1 MLKRCIAAENR
12 KLHRSPIWLL
22 FFVMPL
28 ISASYGT
35 FNYLQNLEILHE
47 RWYSL
52 WTQHTLFYSMLF
64 FPAMVAAYAAYL
76 WRLEHMGHNWN
87 LIMAAPVP
95 PLDLFLAKFCVVFK
109 LALFTQVWE
118 LTLFVACGKL
128 FARFP
133 DWPPVELILF
143 GLRRWR

>member
-47 RWYSL
+47 IVIY
-52 WTQHTLFYSMLF
+52 TLL
-64 FPAMVAAYAAYL
+64 AAL
-76 WRLEHMGHNWN
+76 QR
-87 LIMAAPVP
+87 P
-95 PLDLFLAKFCVVFK
+95 FLV
-109 LALFTQVWE
+109 
-118 LTLFVACGKL
+118 
-128 FARFP
+128 
-133 DWPPVELILF
+133 
-143 GLRRWR
+143 

>member
-64 FPAMVAAYAAYL
+64 FPAMVAAGAYGPQLEFNYGRPRAAA
-76 WRLEHMGHNWN
+76 GS
-87 LIMAAPVP
+87 V
-95 PLDLFLAKFCVVFK
+95 FC
-109 LALFTQVWE
+109 QV
-118 LTLFVACGKL
+118 
-128 FARFP
+128 
-133 DWPPVELILF
+133 
-143 GLRRWR
+143 LRGV

>member
-47 RWYSL
+47 IVIILCRQHYSAPFL
-52 WTQHTLFYSMLF
+52 SKMRYS
-64 FPAMVAAYAAYL
+64 
-76 WRLEHMGHNWN
+76 
-87 LIMAAPVP
+87 
-95 PLDLFLAKFCVVFK
+95 
-109 LALFTQVWE
+109 
-118 LTLFVACGKL
+118 
-128 FARFP
+128 
-133 DWPPVELILF
+133 
-143 GLRRWR
+143 

>member
-52 WTQHTLFYSMLF
+52 WTQHTLFTRCCSSL
-64 FPAMVAAYAAYL
+64 PW
-76 WRLEHMGHNWN
+76 WRPMR
-87 LIMAAPVP
+87 P
-95 PLDLFLAKFCVVFK
+95 
-109 LALFTQVWE
+109 T
-118 LTLFVACGKL
+118 CGG
-128 FARFP
+128 
-133 DWPPVELILF
+133 WSIWVTTGI
-143 GLRRWR
+143 

>member
-1 MLKRCIAAENR
+1 MNHAETLYCSRKPQAAP
-12 KLHRSPIWLL
+12 LADLAAV
-22 FFVMPL
+22 FVMPL

-95 PLDLFLAKFCVVFK
+95 PLDLF
-109 LALFTQVWE
+109 
-118 LTLFVACGKL
+118 
-128 FARFP
+128 
-133 DWPPVELILF
+133 WPSSAWCLS
-143 GLRRWR
+143 WRCSPKSGN